1 MPQRDLLGIG
11 DYQALYEK
19 YKKLKISQTF
29 DSITSSAGLR
39 SVRDLLRQ
47 LEICGVFLG
56 NGAYLTVAIRPETA
70 EYFPIDGKLDS
81 ERELQHQ
88 LLCEM
93 VQAYFL
99 GKSIVYATEF
109 GGLVIAVNYFSTET
123 GPLDLEEI
131 FRLSGN
137 EWKKFQKAV
146 WNHYQIKVQLAV
158 SGIYQG
164 VEGLAQSYQE
174 SRDLIA
180 YARFSRTDFCQN
192 AYVQTPVRSFLEDT
206 IRLHDLVRQTVFQVF
221 HEPYT
226 RQMAGEITKQLLDD
240 VHNSLQLVKYR
251 CHIFFSMLAV
261 ELQRNGLDLVKAQQD
276 GLDFDHLMSFAYED
290 ELEERI
296 DRILAGIFR
305 RYSPLRQ
312 KIPEQFSLMAVI
324 NYIHENL
331 FDSGM
336 CVTQIADVFHL
347 TQSNLSYHFK
357 RETGESLSDY
367 IARRR
372 LDYALLRL
380 RESDEVVEII
390 ARDAGYGSIT
400 TMYRAMKKAV
410 GLTPSLRHGRGNPGG
425 RGPGAHGAAHFRHPN
440 HLDLLADEAGRRR
453 QQLCPQGIF

>member
-1 MPQRDLLGIG
+1 MLQRDLLGIG
-11 DYQALYEK
+11 DYQELYEK
-19 YKKLKISQTF
+19 YKKLKIAQTF
-29 DSITSSAGLR
+29 DNITSSADLR

-131 FRLSGN
+131 FRLSGK
-137 EWKKFQKAV
+137 EWKKFQQAV
-146 WNHYQIKVQLAV
+146 LEHYQIKVQMAV
-158 SGIYQG
+158 SGLYQG
-164 VEGLAQSYQE
+164 VEGLAKSYQE

-180 YARFSRTDFCQN
+180 FARFSKSDFCQN
-192 AYVQTPVRSFLEDT
+192 PYVQTPVQSCLEDSD
-206 IRLHDLVRQTVFQVF
+206 RLYDLVRQTVFQVF

-226 RQMAGEITKQLLDD
+226 RKMAGEITKQLLDD

-261 ELQRNGLDLVKAQQD
+261 ELQRNGLDLMKAQRD
-276 GLDFDHLMSFAYED
+276 GLDFDHLMSFSYVD
-290 ELEERI
+290 ELERQI
-296 DRILAGIFR
+296 DQILSGIFQ

-312 KIPEQFSLMAVI
+312 KNPAQFSLMAVI
-324 NYIHENL
+324 NYIHEHL
-331 FDSGM
+331 SDSGM
-336 CVTQIADVFHL
+336 CVTQIADVFQL

-357 RETGESLSDY
+357 RETGESLSEY

-372 LDYALLRL
+372 LDYAMLRL
-380 RESDEVVEII
+380 RESNETIEVI
-390 ARDAGYGSIT
+390 ARNAGYGSIT

-410 GLTPSLRHGRGNPGG
+410 GLTPHQYREY
-425 RGPGAHGAAHFRHPN
+425 AK
-440 HLDLLADEAGRRR
+440 ET
-453 QQLCPQGIF
+453 